1 MPNCP
6 TWLEDAF
13 GPAHLGILHLG
24 RVQGGGVSVIRILFL
39 RLSGPSITCRVFEF
53 RALGLELM
61 MTGQCYSVRFVNL
74 HAEHGGG
81 GGGLK
86 FTRNRLPFY
95 QNPQALNFRA
105 FRLYGV

>member
-1 MPNCP
+1 MHNCP

-24 RVQGGGVSVIRILFL
+24 RVQAGGVSVIRICVL

-61 MTGQCYSVRFVNL
+61 MTGQCYSVRFFNL

-81 GGGLK
+81 GGWASRVEVHEK
-86 FTRNRLPFY
+86 PSAILPESRS
-95 QNPQALNFRA
+95 LE
-105 FRLYGV
+105 L